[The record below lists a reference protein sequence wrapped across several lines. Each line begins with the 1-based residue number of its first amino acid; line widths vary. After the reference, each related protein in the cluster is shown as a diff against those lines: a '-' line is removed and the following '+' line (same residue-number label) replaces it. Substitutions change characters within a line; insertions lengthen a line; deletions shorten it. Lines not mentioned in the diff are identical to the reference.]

1 MKSEY
6 SVTMEYREITEYT
19 IKLDDEL
26 DENHIDYAYPDQV
39 IDHYEEDPKY
49 IVHETNYFEDGS
61 VASYDNIATCDTY
74 QEAVEFIKEWKEKY
88 GVKTKEL

>member
-1 MKSEY
+1 MKSDY
-6 SVTMEYREITEYT
+6 TVTMEYRETTEYS

-26 DENHIDYAYPDQV
+26 DEKHIDYAYPDQV

-61 VASYDNIATCDTY
+61 VASYDSIATCDTY
-74 QEAVEFIKEWKEKY
+74 QEAMEFIKEWKEKY
-88 GVKTKEL
+88 GEQ